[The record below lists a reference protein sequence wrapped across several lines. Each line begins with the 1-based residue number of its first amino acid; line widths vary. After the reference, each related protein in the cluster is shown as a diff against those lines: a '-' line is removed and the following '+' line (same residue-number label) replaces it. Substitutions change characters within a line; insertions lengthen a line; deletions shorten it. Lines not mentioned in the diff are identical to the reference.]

1 MSDITISMI
10 AAVSSNGVI
19 GRDGDMPWR
28 LSTDLKR
35 FKAVTMGC
43 PIIIGR
49 KTFLSFGGKP
59 LPGRQNIVI
68 SRSQYEADGI
78 THCFSLESAIET
90 AKETARN
97 DNKDEIFIVGGGQ
110 IYDLAMSVA
119 DQLYI
124 THIDAEIDGDTKF
137 PEIVQ
142 NDWEITHQEHV
153 PAGEKDNYPTEYVIY
168 RRRGA

>member
-10 AAVSSNGVI
+10 AAVSKNGVI
-19 GRDGDMPWR
+19 GRDGDMPWQ

-35 FKAVTMGC
+35 FKKVTMGC

-49 KTFLSFGGKP
+49 KTFLSFGSRP

-68 SRSQYEADGI
+68 SRSKYEADGI

-90 AKETARN
+90 AKATAIN

-110 IYDLAMSVA
+110 IYDLAMPLA
-119 DQLYI
+119 DRLYM
-124 THIDAEIDGDTKF
+124 THIDAAIDGDTRF
-137 PEIVQ
+137 PEIDP
-142 NDWEITHQEHV
+142 NLWEITHQEHV
-153 PAGEKDNYPTEYVIY
+153 PAGEKDNYPTQYVIY
-168 RRRGA
+168 RRKNT